1 MNLGKF
7 AKIIRMKNTILVLMF
22 FVSIL
27 QAFGQKKIDQKTFVS
42 FMKDDN
48 TVVLDVRTPEEF
60 TEGHIQGALNFNYFS
75 DSFVKN
81 VTGKFGKS
89 KILLVYCAAGGRSA
103 EAAKALKKAGFKTVY
118 DLIGGYDSW
127 QD

>member
-1 MNLGKF
+1 
-7 AKIIRMKNTILVLMF
+7 MKNTILVLMF
-22 FVSIL
+22 FVTIL
-27 QAFGQKKIDQKTFVS
+27 QAFGQKKIDQKSFVS

-81 VTGKFGKS
+81 VTGKVGKS
-89 KILLVYCAAGGRSA
+89 KILLVYCAAGGRSS
-103 EAAKALKKAGFKTVY
+103 EAAKALKKAGYKTVY